1 MQDINGLIKEC
12 DNDNLLLDTLKHF
25 INDLNKIMG
34 AGEIPEDVLD
44 EFVTNNTEG
53 FVKAFELLKYAL
65 GMIVQGGGSGGS
77 GGSTLKREQLLVR
90 DIIGEATEYI
100 KVIIEDNVKQGS
112 RKRVTFDTG
121 SGIAISGSIDTTLT
135 RGKLKIG
142 NFDDTNIGM
151 YGIAPCKYEVDEYES
166 GYIPGVVEFDDND
179 IYLIPSKNFTNSTT
193 NWLSVDFVGSTAWY
207 YKRT

>member
-1 MQDINGLIKEC
+1 MQDINELIKEC

-34 AGEIPEDVLD
+34 SGEIPEDVLD
-44 EFVTNNTEG
+44 KFITNNTEG
-53 FVKAFELLKYAL
+53 FVNAFELLKYAL
-65 GMIVQGGGSGGS
+65 GGMAQGGGS
-77 GGSTLKREQLLVR
+77 TLNYEQLLVR

-100 KVIIEDNVKQGS
+100 NVIIEDNVKDSS

-135 RGKLKIG
+135 MGKLKIG
-142 NFDDTNIGM
+142 NFDDTNIRM

-166 GYIPGVVEFDDND
+166 GYIPGVVEFDGND

-207 YKRT
+207 YKRNL